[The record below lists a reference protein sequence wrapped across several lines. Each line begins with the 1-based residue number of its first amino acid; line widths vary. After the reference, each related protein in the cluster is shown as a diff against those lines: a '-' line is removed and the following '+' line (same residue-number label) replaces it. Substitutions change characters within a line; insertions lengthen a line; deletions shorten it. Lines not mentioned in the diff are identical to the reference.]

1 VEEDVEEAL
10 GQYLLAAFLVIEII
24 QRLLI
29 DSRELS
35 VTRKRIRNQIVSPP
49 PLLRIREASRT
60 DDILEPIDFAIA
72 A

>member
-60 DDILEPIDFAIA
+60 NDILEPIDFAIA